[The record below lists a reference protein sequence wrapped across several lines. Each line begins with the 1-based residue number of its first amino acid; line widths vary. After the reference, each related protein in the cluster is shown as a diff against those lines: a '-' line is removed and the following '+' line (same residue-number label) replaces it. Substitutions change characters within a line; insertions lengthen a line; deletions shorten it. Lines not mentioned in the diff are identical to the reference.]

1 MTQFLK
7 MLLLASTFTDD
18 HSKWM
23 VFYEWLNNDP
33 AIDARWDMAI
43 RTGDMI
49 G

>member
-1 MTQFLK
+1 MTRFLK
-7 MLLLASTFTDD
+7 MLLLATAFSDD

-23 VFYEWLNNDP
+23 VFREWMNDDP
-33 AIDARWDMAI
+33 ILDVRWDMAI